1 MNEELIIK
9 YLTHSSSVEEN
20 QALLA
25 WVRSSDANQQEFVDF
40 CTLWQS
46 AQIARFDAQKA
57 FAKFQL
63 ASTDSTSSLT
73 ATSENSRLTTAKS
86 AAKAKIISYWKPLMA
101 VAAIALLFVG
111 LFFLHTPVLQQ
122 EFVTVANTSIEPL
135 QLLLPDNSEI
145 TLQQG
150 AQVTYPA
157 QFAADARKIEASGV
171 LYCNIARNEQ
181 APFTID
187 CKDFTV
193 EVLGTE
199 FEIETTDGN
208 SHVIVETGTVRVC
221 DANSDRAV
229 ELTKNER
236 VDVKQGRLKK
246 MQNYD
251 ENFLSWNTGVLR
263 FSNTPLSTVF
273 SDLQRHYK
281 CNITIADN
289 AINTCKI
296 TGTYQNME
304 LNEIIEIIHSAFPHI
319 HFTFSHTNAD
329 EITVHL

>member
-9 YLTHSSSVEEN
+9 YLTHSCSADEN

-25 WVRSSDANQQEFVDF
+25 WVRRSDANRQEFVDF
-40 CTLWQS
+40 CTVWQS
-46 AQIARFDAQKA
+46 AKVARFDAQKA
-57 FAKFQL
+57 HAKFVQ
-63 ASTDSTSSLT
+63 ATSTSTDSTGSLT
-73 ATSENSRLTTAKS
+73 ASS
-86 AAKAKIISYWKPLMA
+86 ATGKLISFWKPLMV
-101 VAAIALLFVG
+101 VAAVALLFVG
-111 LFFLHTPVLQQ
+111 LFFLHTPQQKQ
-122 EFVTVANTSIEPL
+122 EFVTVANTAVEPL

-157 QFAADARKIEASGV
+157 QFAAGARKIEASGV
-171 LYCNIARNEQ
+171 LYCKIAHNEQ
-181 APFTID
+181 APFTVD

-199 FEIETTDGN
+199 FEIETTAGN
-208 SHVIVETGTVRVC
+208 AHVIVESGKVRVC
-221 DANSDRAV
+221 NVA
-229 ELTKNER
+229 TKTTVDLIENER
-236 VDVKQGRLKK
+236 VDVKQYSLRKV
-246 MQNYD
+246 QNND
-251 ENFLSWNTGVLR
+251 VNVLSWKTGLLK
-263 FSNTPLSTVF
+263 FSNTPLSQVF

-281 CNITIADN
+281 CNITVADK

-304 LNEIIEIIHSAFPHI
+304 LNEILEIIHSAFPHI
-319 HFTFSHTNAD
+319 HFTLSHTNAG